1 MTVLII
7 THSKDNESIPLVIKA
22 IESQGGKAFRFDT
35 DRFPTEVQ
43 LDICYKSGCE
53 QVILTSDNGKLDFN
67 EVSAVWYR
75 RIAIGARI
83 PTTMDKQLRQASIG
97 ECRATIQGAIASIS
111 GFHLDRVMN
120 IRLAENK
127 QLQLQVAQ
135 GIGLETPHTLTTN
148 NPQTVKKFAQDC
160 EQGLIAKMLSS
171 FAIYDSLGEENVV
184 FTNSVSS
191 EDLDNL
197 DGLHLCPMTFQ
208 EKVPKALE
216 LRTTIVGKQVFTA
229 AIDSQVL
236 QKARYDWRR
245 EGIALVNAWQPYSLP
260 EDIEKKLLQ
269 LMAYFRLNYGA
280 IDIILTPDNRHV
292 FLEINPVGE
301 FFWLEKTPGLPISR
315 AIAQTLLTFGQK
327 QPSSEFSFPQTRKDS
342 LPASPFQY
350 QANNPTR
357 YEQSQIN

>member
-43 LDICYKSGCE
+43 LDVCYNLGWE
-53 QVILTSDNGKLDFN
+53 QVILTSGNEKLDFN

-83 PTTMDKQLRQASIG
+83 HTTMDKQLRQASIG
-97 ECRATIQGAIASIS
+97 ECRATIQGAIASIK
-111 GFHLDRVMN
+111 GFHLDRVAN
-120 IRLAENK
+120 IRFAENK
-127 QLQLQVAQ
+127 QLQLQVAREV
-135 GIGLETPHTLTTN
+135 GLDTPRTLITN
-148 NPQTVKKFAQDC
+148 NPQAVKKFARDC
-160 EQGLIAKMLSS
+160 EQGIIAKMLSS

-184 FTNSVSS
+184 FTNPVLS
-191 EDLDNL
+191 EDLENL

-229 AIDSQVL
+229 AVDSQVL

-245 EGIALVNAWQPYSLP
+245 EGIALVNAWQPYNLP
-260 EDIEKKLLQ
+260 QDIEKKLLQ
-269 LMAYFRLNYGA
+269 LMAYFGLNYGA

-292 FLEINPVGE
+292 FLEVNPVGE
-301 FFWLEKTPGLPISR
+301 FFWLEKTPGLPISS
-315 AIAQTLLTFGQK
+315 AIAHTLLTFEQTH
-327 QPSSEFSFPQTRKDS
+327 PSSQFSFPETRKDS
-342 LPASPFQY
+342 LFASPFQHHT
-350 QANNPTR
+350 NNSTR
-357 YEQSQIN
+357 YEQSQTN